1 MSYTADTAEKS
12 PLTCIMKGIFFR
24 FLTKRS
30 CLLGVLVAFVLGAS
44 FTLTSCGGGEGDE
57 VGYIVTPQ
65 QFASG
70 SKSFY
75 ILANNLWTIRATDS
89 NNLILSAP
97 DKYTNTAA
105 AWGEITTGSYD
116 KDNAGH
122 AICYFHYQY
131 NPEDKTGVL
140 EWSWDSADPNN
151 SPTAALAFITTIHNL
166 KGNGANEEGNGNKE
180 EEMGGI
186 GEEDDPTALAEHYRQ
201 LRLELNF
208 NTGMCVLYCGC
219 GAYSQNL
226 HFDVRAGN

>member
-1 MSYTADTAEKS
+1 
-12 PLTCIMKGIFFR
+12 MKGTFFR
-24 FLTKRS
+24 YLTKRS
-30 CLLGVLVAFVLGAS
+30 CLLGVLAASVLGAS
-44 FTLTSCGGGEGDE
+44 LTLTSCSGGGDEEG
-57 VGYIVTPQ
+57 GYVVTAN
-65 QFASG
+65 QFATG

-75 ILANNLWTIRATDS
+75 ILANNLWTIRATEP
-89 NNLILSAP
+89 NNLILSDP

-116 KDNAGH
+116 KDGAGH

-131 NPEDKTGVL
+131 NPEHKTGVL

-151 SPTAALAFITTIHNL
+151 SPTAALAYITTIHNYSA
-166 KGNGANEEGNGNKE
+166 GGGVEGEGGDNGDGGMEGV
-180 EEMGGI
+180 
-186 GEEDDPTALAEHYRQ
+186 GESSNPTSLAEHYRQ

>member
-1 MSYTADTAEKS
+1 
-12 PLTCIMKGIFFR
+12 MKGTR
-24 FLTKRS
+24 FLSYIRTTALS
-30 CLLGVLVAFVLGAS
+30 GLAVSALCGLA
-44 FTLTSCGGGEGDE
+44 FTLSSCGGGDGEDG
-57 VGYIVTPQ
+57 GYIVTAN

-75 ILANNLWTIRATDS
+75 ILANNLWTIRATDP
-89 NNLILSAP
+89 NNLILSDP

-116 KDNAGH
+116 KEGAGR

-131 NPEDKTGVL
+131 NPENKTGVL
-140 EWSWDSADPNN
+140 EWSWDSADPENA
-151 SPTAALAFITTIHNL
+151 PTAALAYITTIHNL
-166 KGNGANEEGNGNKE
+166 EGGGGGDDDNGDDDEG
-180 EEMGGI
+180 MGGI
-186 GEEDDPTALAEHYRQ
+186 GIKDDPTALAEHYRQ